1 MVNFIPF
8 TFANSLFMIAIQT
21 YWQDLL
27 GLFYPHLCPACWLNQ
42 PPQGELLC
50 TKCSF
55 HLPQTNY
62 HLEAQNPFTERF
74 WGRLPLETGAALFHF
89 NKGGK
94 TQRLIHQLKY
104 KGRKDIGIRLGERYG
119 HYLNK
124 VSHFQEIERIIPVPL
139 HPKKL
144 WLRGYNQSA
153 AITEGLSQSMGIPHL
168 PHGLQ
173 RVNHAETQTRKSRME
188 RMNNVLN
195 NFVVNQPGEIAGCH
209 VLLVDDVMTTGAT
222 LEACGQKILE
232 LENTRLSLLTLA
244 IAG

>member
-1 MVNFIPF
+1 MTTNYAF
-8 TFANSLFMIAIQT
+8 
-21 YWQDLL
+21 WQDLL
-27 GLFYPHLCPACWLNQ
+27 GLFYPHLCPACWSLQ
-42 PPQGELLC
+42 PPRGELLC

-62 HLEAQNPFTERF
+62 HLKVQNPFTERF
-74 WGRLPLETGAALFHF
+74 WGRLPIETGAALFHF
-89 NKGGK
+89 NKGSK

-104 KGRKDIGIRLGERYG
+104 KGRKDIGFRLGERYG
-119 HYLNK
+119 HYLNQA
-124 VSHFQEIERIIPVPL
+124 SHFQGIERVVPVPL

-144 WLRGYNQSA
+144 WLRGYNQSE
-153 AITEGLSQSMGIPHL
+153 AISEGLSKSMNIPHL
-168 PHGLQ
+168 PHCLQ

-195 NFVVNQPGEIAGCH
+195 NFVVSQPGEMAGRH
-209 VLLVDDVMTTGAT
+209 ILLVDDVMTTGAT
-222 LEACGQKILE
+222 LEACGLKILA